1 MDKYFYQNPEY
12 KPTRMTKKELVSYLT
27 AIQDECFDEKVAA
40 KEYRIPNIDKC
51 DFGFYYKR
59 DAMKKTAFIFK
70 KTGTDICGGMSQ
82 LAPFG
87 RDKDPIKVVVA
98 LRLKASE
105 FYVWTFDWNETFLGK
120 NF

>member
-1 MDKYFYQNPEY
+1 MDKYFYQTPEY
-12 KPTRMTKKELVSYLT
+12 KPARMTKKELISYLT
-27 AIQDECFDEKVAA
+27 KVQEECFDEAVAA
-40 KEYRIPNIDKC
+40 KEYRIPDIYKRSFD
-51 DFGFYYKR
+51 YYYRR
-59 DAMKKTAFIFK
+59 DAMKKTVFIFK

-98 LRLKASE
+98 LRLNAGG
-105 FYVWTFDWNETFLGK
+105 FDVWTFDWNNTFIGK